1 MNKIL
6 TASLLLG
13 AALTFSACSNEED
26 DIFDQSAAER
36 LNAAVDLY
44 SSRLEAQ
51 PNGWAMQLYPTLQN
65 EAPYGNGYLV
75 LIDFNPD
82 QSVRV
87 AMNNTLTNGD
97 FAQDISA
104 WQVITDD
111 GPVITFNTHNKVMHL
126 FSDPND
132 VPSTGTNDAPND
144 ETGTGIGGDYEFII
158 VDAPEDASYM
168 MLKGK
173 KRGTYNLL
181 TPMEEGVDYSTYL
194 SDVKNWM
201 GMMFSSKSPT
211 FDVIHF
217 GDTLYKMEGAS
228 DGIPNIYPYDADA
241 VLNESFDP
249 FLVTKRG
256 DQYYL
261 RFRDAHST
269 NGYTVQD
276 FHYLADKDIF
286 QSVDNEKCYISGDSP
301 SRFFKQLMTDS
312 VTRTWKTSLKDE
324 NSSAYASLVDALTD
338 AMSPNS
344 RTFQY
349 VSLRHS
355 KADGYQIG
363 ITYRERKST
372 RTAYFNCEFSFGED
386 GTVTISAPTPKD
398 NNARTLVEAYGA
410 KVNDLLSFYA
420 TTFTITPNVT
430 AFDLS
435 SIKLVSKADANKWVI
450 MNL

>member
-87 AMNNTLTNGD
+87 AMNNSLTDGA
-97 FAQDISA
+97 FAEDTSA

-126 FSDPND
+126 FSDPDD
-132 VPSTGTNDAPND
+132 VRSTGTNDAPND

-173 KRGTYNLL
+173 KRSTYNLL
-181 TPMEEGVDYSTYL
+181 TPMEQGVDYRTYL

-201 GMMFSSKSPT
+201 GKMFPEKSPT
-211 FDVIHF
+211 FDVIHY

-261 RFRDAHST
+261 RFRDAHSI

-301 SRFFKQLMTDS
+301 SRFFKQQMTDTLFHS
-312 VTRTWKTSLKDE
+312 WKTSLKDE
-324 NSSAYASLVDALTD
+324 NSSAYTSLVDALSD
-338 AMSPNS
+338 AMSPKS
-344 RTFQY
+344 RTFQN

-355 KADGYQIG
+355 KADGYLIG

-372 RTAYFNCEFSFGED
+372 KTALFNCEFSFAED

-398 NNARTLVEAYGA
+398 NNARTLVEDYGA
-410 KVNDLLSFYA
+410 KVNDLLKFYT
-420 TTFTITPNVT
+420 TTFTVTSNVT

-435 SIKLVSKADANKWVI
+435 SIKLVSKADANSWVI

>member
-211 FDVIHF
+211 FDVIHY

-261 RFRDAHST
+261 RFRDAHSI
-269 NGYTVQD
+269 NDYTVQD

-312 VTRTWKTSLKDE
+312 VTQTWKTSLKNE
-324 NSSAYASLVDALTD
+324 NSTAYASLVDALTG

>member
-144 ETGTGIGGDYEFII
+144 ETGTGI

-261 RFRDAHST
+261 RFRDAHSI